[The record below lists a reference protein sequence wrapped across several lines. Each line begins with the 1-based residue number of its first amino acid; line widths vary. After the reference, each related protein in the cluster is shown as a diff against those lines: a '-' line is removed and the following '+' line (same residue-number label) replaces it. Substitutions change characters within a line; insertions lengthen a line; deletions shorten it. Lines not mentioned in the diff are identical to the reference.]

1 MCEPATLTAIAIGA
15 TVGAVGAAATGGN
28 VLQGA
33 LLGGITGA
41 IFPGGVGVTAGSA
54 GGFAGMAGS
63 AVGPTFLTGMG
74 ANIALSGVGTA
85 LGVSLAGGMLM
96 NSMRPPQVGYTPAAQ
111 VSQIQALNMNT
122 NIATTGSGG
131 RQAATSLAAAISRT
145 KKRKLTQDDIG
156 DLSLDTSSF
165 TNTGLQLA

>member
-1 MCEPATLTAIAIGA
+1 MCEPVTLTAMAIGA

-41 IFPGGVGVTAGSA
+41 IMPGGVGVTGSLTTAGWNSA
-54 GGFAGMAGS
+54 TNALVTGFGS
-63 AVGPTFLTGMG
+63 TIGLG
-74 ANIALSGVGTA
+74 GVGTA

-111 VSQIQALNMNT
+111 VSQQQQLRALNMNT